1 MRGNE
6 KTATGKGQ
14 IEHRGN
20 EKKLEED
27 TGRRMFVLHIFILVL
42 EGLLLDF
49 SN

>member
-20 EKKLEED
+20 EKKI
-27 TGRRMFVLHIFILVL
+27 RRRYRKKDVRFAYFHSSTRRFTVGFQ
-42 EGLLLDF
+42 
-49 SN
+49 